1 MDNNNTDNNLDHYKY
16 FKYYEAGKRQ
26 AAEEIYNFIQKVC
39 FSKEHEDV
47 MFRVDNGSRGQILKI
62 MQFIQDRYKI

>member
-1 MDNNNTDNNLDHYKY
+1 MNMRYYKDHEQCK
-16 FKYYEAGKRQ
+16 KEAAK
-26 AAEEIYNFIQKVC
+26 EILNFIQKVC

-47 MFRVDNGSRGQILKI
+47 MFRVDNGSRGQIIKI